1 MFIPPL
7 FVFPGKRTLNQL
19 MNGAP
24 AGAIGGI
31 NDRGSG
37 STDSALFLRWIR
49 HFVSMAGCT
58 KDSPHIL
65 LVGGHES
72 HKTPEV
78 VDFAKE
84 HGVILVTFPPH
95 CSHRLQPLDTLNNYN
110 SSSRS
115 KRRTLG
121 CATHNEQAITQ
132 FEVLP
137 LFSEAYNAKATVQS
151 AVNGLLASGTTF
163 D

>member
-7 FVFPGKRTLNQL
+7 FVFPGKRMLNQL

-24 AGAIGGI
+24 ISVIGGV

-37 STDSALFLRWIR
+37 YTDSVLFLRWIR

-84 HGVILVTFPPH
+84 HGVIFVTFPP
-95 CSHRLQPLDTLNNYN
+95 PT
-110 SSSRS
+110 
-115 KRRTLG
+115 
-121 CATHNEQAITQ
+121 
-132 FEVLP
+132 
-137 LFSEAYNAKATVQS
+137 S
-151 AVNGLLASGTTF
+151 AA
-163 D
+163 